1 MNFLKQTWEQ
11 VIAIWQKLERKQKV
25 AFILSLGTFVV
36 ALCFFIS
43 WATRPEYSLLYSGL
57 SFEDAGQIID
67 KLKEQKIPYKLKD
80 GGRTILVPT
89 SQVYETRIN
98 LAMEGIPRGG
108 QMGFEIFDNTGLIG
122 MTNFMERINYQRALQ
137 GELARTIESLEEIQ
151 RARVHLVLPEESPFI
166 GEKSKP
172 RASVVVLLKQGRY
185 LRKDQVLGIAKLI
198 SGSVSDLEL
207 ENVTVVNQK
216 GEVLFGGEETSS
228 PVYLTA
234 NQIDTKKQVE
244 EYLAGKVRTLLSSV
258 LGPDRVVVKVD
269 ARLNFDQITRTEE
282 YYDPESRVVLSEI
295 RREESSEKTET
306 PIGGSPGAKT
316 NLGQGTLL
324 TSGNPGKE
332 TREETSV
339 QYAINKKVEQIVE
352 GVGNIER
359 ISVAVAVD
367 GTYKKTPEGKMEYIP
382 LSNDEI
388 EKLTSMVKQA
398 VGYDESRG
406 DTVTVTNVP
415 FDTSFRLEETGL
427 GGIPLLELMRHLG
440 KYIVVATISLVLLF
454 SLRQV
459 IKILSG
465 QVRGEIIPGAEKTGK
480 ILPVEDEKWLRERVF
495 ELADSEPQKVA
506 QIIKI
511 WITNH
516 GRA

>member
-1 MNFLKQTWEQ
+1 
-11 VIAIWQKLERKQKV
+11 
-25 AFILSLGTFVV
+25 
-36 ALCFFIS
+36 
-43 WATRPEYSLLYSGL
+43 
-57 SFEDAGQIID
+57 
-67 KLKEQKIPYKLKD
+67 
-80 GGRTILVPT
+80 
-89 SQVYETRIN
+89 
-98 LAMEGIPRGG
+98 
-108 QMGFEIFDNTGLIG
+108 MGFEIFDNTGLIG

-427 GGIPLLELMRHLG
+427 GSSFFIEAG
-440 KYIVVATISLVLLF
+440 Y
-454 SLRQV
+454 
-459 IKILSG
+459 
-465 QVRGEIIPGAEKTGK
+465 
-480 ILPVEDEKWLRERVF
+480 
-495 ELADSEPQKVA
+495 
-506 QIIKI
+506 
-511 WITNH
+511 
-516 GRA
+516 